1 MSSSN
6 KESVQHQPGSRRAEM
21 VNLPTS
27 YATYVD
33 RWAIVVGI
41 SKYQDESLNLKYAD
55 RDAEAL
61 YELLLTP
68 SGGGFEKDHIVKLV
82 NEEATTANI
91 TRALRSFLK
100 RPAKEDIVLIY
111 FACHGAPDDER
122 SGIVYLLTHDVNRK
136 DISGTAL
143 PMREID
149 LSLTEYLLAE
159 RVIILADTCHSGAIG
174 GGIGKRDI
182 TDNVGTINKG
192 LQKVVDTYL
201 QEAGK
206 SSGGIALLTSGE
218 AKEFSLEHEKWGG
231 GHGVFTYYLL
241 EGMKG
246 LADRNPKNGVVTVG
260 ELFNYV
266 KENVERATEG
276 KQHPCIGTNSYD
288 RNLPVA
294 ITAGIS
300 AQEHYELGC
309 QLYQVAMKL
318 NDRGRLRSAS
328 RHLQEAIRLAR
339 ITGFSFTEAQLQL
352 GLVFMSIGD
361 LTKAIEAFKT
371 ATKENLPDAAYYLG
385 IAYAK
390 QGKPE
395 KSVQILES
403 FLKQHAQDRKATWVQ
418 EFILQQTRQY
428 SGTKYA
434 LLIGIDKYPAE
445 SGFAPIEGS
454 LNDVQLIRNLLIT
467 QFAFS
472 PKNICILT
480 ETGATYSR
488 ILLEL
493 QELVRKSTP
502 NDTVIIHFSGHSI
515 EPAEYKHY
523 LVTYDSVTP
532 FRKAVCG
539 DRQDSADE
547 ASFHNTIT
555 AQQLHDYLNSVAGNK
570 TLILDTHANPN
581 FITLAEIGS
590 YTLLLATSPNLPAYE
605 RKIDE
610 KRYGFFTYSL
620 VEQLQSV
627 SSIKLGQLHDLVT
640 DRIQSLGGNQL
651 PIFIGDREDYFF
663 ASHNHLL
670 DFFNFSQ
677 RRNYSVF
684 TEEQLEQ
691 QYNVAAKQL
700 TVAFPE
706 FYQSLGS
713 AFLEKE
719 SHEKAVTYFQIA
731 LEQSL
736 QNNSDLL
743 FALGKAQFST
753 GQYTKAY
760 ETFYQ
765 YQKVEG
771 SQSYVDQTQKILSKL
786 DQLNSPKRYA
796 LLVGINQYFTPTVPH
811 PKGAVNDVLVL
822 KKVLLEKHHFQGTD
836 IEILLD
842 EDATCENILRC
853 FKKLVATSKDTPA
866 LFYFAG
872 NGSSNNDGSLTIL
885 GVDSRQTGIYDV
897 ELNELAEIVGN
908 QPTNLISIIDAGWA
922 NALSCPKGGRV
933 AKPDSRSIPVTRAL
947 RPVIP
952 ETQVAPKSNLIKTRD
967 LSSVNLQIGYVSIYS
982 KSIQFGLYEGSDEIQ
997 GEKDFTLIDDGK
1009 RKTYG
1014 ILTHALL
1021 ESLRLAES
1029 DTFTYKKLTEL
1040 VSEKL
1045 NTAEPFVV
1053 GANLT
1058 IQLFKDFFKEQT
1070 ICAVLQQIE
1079 QEPLKQS
1086 VLILKRL
1093 MEQRNGFD
1101 PDGSLNLGVIH
1112 HILGESEKSL
1122 AELESA
1128 LVQVSEQQS
1137 KTIERHIAEQQEYS
1151 EIHYWLGRVLYENN
1165 RDTARAVSEL
1175 RFATQQDPT
1184 NVLAHY
1190 YLGQALRLLMKQ
1202 EFIIEAKQAFHA
1214 YLKSGA
1220 PLGQRKELQEFLK
1233 MSRAVETNQP
1243 GE

>member
-6 KESVQHQPGSRRAEM
+6 NDSVDHQPGSRRAEM

-41 SKYQDESLNLKYAD
+41 SKYKHERLNLKYAD

-100 RPAKEDIVLIY
+100 KPAKEDIVLIY
-111 FACHGAPDDER
+111 FACHGAPDIDR
-122 SGIVYLLTHDVNRK
+122 PGIVYLLTHDVDPT

-149 LSLTEYLLAE
+149 LSLKENLLAE
-159 RVIILADTCHSGAIG
+159 RVIILADTCHSAAIG
-174 GGIGKRDI
+174 GGIGTRDVG
-182 TDNVGTINKG
+182 DNSA
-192 LQKVVDTYL
+192 VVNSYL
-201 QEAGK
+201 QEVSK
-206 SSGGIALLTSGE
+206 TRGGLALLTSAE
-218 AKEFSLEHEKWGG
+218 ANEVSFEDAKWGG
-231 GHGVFTYYLL
+231 GHGVFTHYVL

-246 LADRNPKNGVVTVG
+246 AADRNPKNGVVTVG
-260 ELFNYV
+260 ELFEYV
-266 KENVERATEG
+266 RENVQQATG
-276 KQHPCIGTNSYD
+276 NNQHPCVGTNSYD

-309 QLYQVAMKL
+309 QLYQVGMKL
-318 NDRGRLRSAS
+318 NDRGRLQSAS

-339 ITGFSFTEAQLQL
+339 ITGFSFIEAQLQL
-352 GLVFMSIGD
+352 GLVLMNIGD
-361 LTKAIEAFKT
+361 LPKAIEAFKT
-371 ATKENLPDAAYYLG
+371 TTKNNLADAAYYLG

-390 QGKPE
+390 QGKSE
-395 KSVQILES
+395 KSVQVLES
-403 FLKQHAQDRKATWVQ
+403 FLKQYPQDQKSLWIQ

-445 SGFAPIEGS
+445 SGFGPLEGS
-454 LNDVQLIRNLLIT
+454 LNDVQLVRNLLST
-467 QFAFS
+467 RFAFS
-472 PKNICILT
+472 PENICILT
-480 ETGATYSR
+480 ENDATYSR

-502 NDTVIIHFSGHSI
+502 NDTVIVHFSGHSI
-515 EPAEYKHY
+515 EPAKYKHY
-523 LVTYDSVTP
+523 LVTYDSITP

-539 DRQDSADE
+539 DKQDLADE
-547 ASFHNTIT
+547 TSFLNTIT
-555 AQQLHDYLNSVAGNK
+555 AQQLHDYLNSISGNK

-581 FITLAEIGS
+581 FITLAEIGD

-627 SSIKLGQLHDLVT
+627 SNIKLGQLQDLVI
-640 DRIQSLGGNQL
+640 DRIQSLGGKQL
-651 PIFIGDREDYFF
+651 PIFTGDREEYFF
-663 ASHNHLL
+663 ANHNHLL

-677 RRNYSVF
+677 RRNYSIF

-691 QYNVAAKQL
+691 QHNAAAKQL

-706 FYQSLGS
+706 FYQGLGS
-713 AFLEKE
+713 AFLERE
-719 SHEKAVTYFQIA
+719 SYEKAVSCFQIV
-731 LEQSL
+731 LKQSL

-743 FALGKAQFST
+743 FALGKAQFLV

-765 YQKVEG
+765 YLKAEY
-771 SQSYVDQTQKILSKL
+771 SQSRIDQTQKVLFKL
-786 DQLNSPKRYA
+786 NQLNSPRRCA
-796 LLVGINQYFTPTVPH
+796 LLVGIDEYLTPTVPH
-811 PKGAVNDVLVL
+811 PKGAVNDVLAL
-822 KKVLLEKHHFQGTD
+822 KKVLLEKHHFQETD
-836 IEILLD
+836 IEILCD
-842 EDATCENILRC
+842 ENATCENILKC
-853 FKKLVATSKDTPA
+853 FKELVTISKDNLS

-872 NGSSNNDGSLTIL
+872 NGSLNSNGSLTVL
-885 GVDSRQTGIYDV
+885 GVDSRQTGIYEI
-897 ELNELAEIVGN
+897 ELNEFAEIVGN

-922 NALSCPKGGRV
+922 NALSCPNGGRV
-933 AKPDSRSIPVTRAL
+933 ATPDSRSLPGKRAAV
-947 RPVIP
+947 PVIP
-952 ETQVAPKSNLIKTRD
+952 ETQVVPKSNLINTRD

-982 KSIQFGLYEGSDEIQ
+982 KSIQFGFYEESDKIQ
-997 GEKDFTLIDDGK
+997 GEKGFITNDGE
-1009 RKTYG
+1009 RIHG

-1021 ESLRLAES
+1021 ESLCLAES

-1045 NTAEPFVV
+1045 DTAEPFVV

-1058 IQLFKDFFKEQT
+1058 TQLFKDFFKEQS
-1070 ICAVLQQIE
+1070 IYAILRQIE
-1079 QEPLKQS
+1079 QEPYKQS
-1086 VLILKRL
+1086 VLILERL
-1093 MEQRNGFD
+1093 IEQRNGFD
-1101 PDGSLNLGVIH
+1101 PDGSLNLGVVH
-1112 HILGESEKSL
+1112 HILGEFEKSL

-1128 LVQVSEQQS
+1128 LAQVAEQQS
-1137 KTIERHIAEQQEYS
+1137 KTTERHIAEQQEYS
-1151 EIHYWLGRVLYENN
+1151 EIHYWLGRVLYESG
-1165 RDTARAVSEL
+1165 RDPARAVSEL
-1175 RFATQQDPT
+1175 RLAAQQSP
-1184 NVLAHY
+1184 NNIAALY
-1190 YLGQALRLLMKQ
+1190 YLGQALKSLMTQ
-1202 EFIIEAKQAFHA
+1202 EFMTEAKKAFDI

-1220 PLGQRKELQEFLK
+1220 PLGHRKELYEFLNNT
-1233 MSRAVETNQP
+1233 R
-1243 GE
+1243 